1 MTNEA
6 AIDQRASKINWEMTI
21 FMIFFHAC
29 AVGAFF
35 IFTWQALAVAVL
47 LWWIAGSLGIGMG
60 YHRLLT
66 HRGYEAPKPVEY
78 FLSICGS
85 MALEGGTI
93 PWVATH
99 RVHHAYADREGD
111 PHSPRDGRWW
121 SHMGWILTG
130 HSIFSIHFM
139 GRNRAIT
146 SRYVPDL
153 ANRPFHIWL
162 SRLHWAP
169 VMILGLALYAL
180 GGWPFVLWGVF
191 LRIVFSWHVT
201 WFVNSVTHIWGNR
214 RFATRDDSRNSW
226 WVALLTFGEG
236 WHNNHHANPSSA
248 RHGLCWYELD
258 INWYGI
264 RMLKLLGLAK
274 AVRIAEFPK
283 PKSEASDDGMV
294 LYVDNFELSE
304 TQVALVKPGFQLKQ
318 HD

>member
-1 MTNEA
+1 
-6 AIDQRASKINWEMTI
+6 
-21 FMIFFHAC
+21 
-29 AVGAFF
+29 
-35 IFTWQALAVAVL
+35 
-47 LWWIAGSLGIGMG
+47 
-60 YHRLLT
+60 
-66 HRGYEAPKPVEY
+66 
-78 FLSICGS
+78 
-85 MALEGGTI
+85 
-93 PWVATH
+93 
-99 RVHHAYADREGD
+99 
-111 PHSPRDGRWW
+111 
-121 SHMGWILTG
+121 
-130 HSIFSIHFM
+130 
-139 GRNRAIT
+139 
-146 SRYVPDL
+146 
-153 ANRPFHIWL
+153 
-162 SRLHWAP
+162 
-169 VMILGLALYAL
+169 MILGLALYAL

-294 LYVDNFELSE
+294 LYGDNFELSE
-304 TQVALVKPGFQLKQ
+304 TQVALVKPWFQLKQ
-318 HD
+318 ND